1 MSNLREVQGYYG
13 VSRPTPTTIF
23 VYEKR
28 NGAKWYAVEGSTN
41 INKTYDE
48 IEEGVNVETL
58 SDCDTIGAN
67 NPVNSLEDLEK
78 EVDE

>member
-13 VSRPTPTTIF
+13 RGTSTTIF

-28 NGAKWYAVEGSTN
+28 NGAKWYAVEGSVN

-48 IEEGVNVETL
+48 IEQGVNVEEL
-58 SDCDTIGAN
+58 SDEDTLGADA
-67 NPVNSLEDLEK
+67 PVNSLEDLER

>member
-1 MSNLREVQGYYG
+1 MNNLKEIQGYYG

-28 NGAKWYAVEGSTN
+28 NGEKWYAVEGSTN
-41 INKTYDE
+41 INCTYDE
-48 IEEGVNVETL
+48 IKTGTNVEEL
-58 SDCDTIGAN
+58 SDCDTIGAD
-67 NPVNSLEDLEK
+67 NPVNSLEDLER